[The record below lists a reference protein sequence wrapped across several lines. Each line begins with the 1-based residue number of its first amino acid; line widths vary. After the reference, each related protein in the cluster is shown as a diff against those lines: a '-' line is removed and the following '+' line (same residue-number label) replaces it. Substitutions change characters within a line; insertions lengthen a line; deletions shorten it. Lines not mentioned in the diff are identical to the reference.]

1 MPANI
6 SSTFDIVID
15 QLLNG
20 DSVVITNP
28 GRAFRVVG
36 VYITGAN
43 GATFT
48 LNKNSAIGQLVAQ
61 MTIVAATTGTNDV
74 PCALPVLTP
83 AALTFSSTQNI
94 FVREASGGA
103 NLTRVVV
110 SCEAGDPEP
119 VTVT

>member
-1 MPANI
+1 MAANI

-15 QLLNG
+15 QLLNAN
-20 DSVVITNP
+20 SVVITNP

-36 VYITGAN
+36 VYITGADT
-43 GATFT
+43 AVFT

-61 MTIVAATTGTNDV
+61 MTIAAATTGTNDV
-74 PCALPVLTP
+74 PCDLPVLTP

-94 FVREASGGA
+94 FVREASGA

-110 SCEAGDPEP
+110 SCEASNPEP